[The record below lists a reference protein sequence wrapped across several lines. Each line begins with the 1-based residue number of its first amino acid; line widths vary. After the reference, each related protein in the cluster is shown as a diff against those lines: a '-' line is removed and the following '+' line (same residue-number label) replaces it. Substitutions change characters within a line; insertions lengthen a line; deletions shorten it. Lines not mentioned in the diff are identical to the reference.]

1 MSDMRRD
8 PKVKLGTLLKIRPD
22 DVSVEENFNVR
33 IQGPALEAHI
43 DAIKASI
50 MMGDIPPPIAVRC
63 VDGKIIVRDGHCRLE
78 AYRRAIRA
86 GTPVEFIDAIEW
98 RGSDLDAIVYM
109 VKSAG
114 GKPLDPL
121 EVAQA
126 YKRLRSFNWTEAKI
140 AERFSKTDTHV
151 RQMLLLADAE
161 HTVQEMVRAEKI
173 AASTAIKILQRHGTN
188 ARRII
193 DAAVAEATAAGKQKV
208 TPKHV
213 KRVRASVLGTIP
225 SHGVPA
231 TAAMIE
237 VLRELEQCMRE
248 QRESEALGPGDDAV
262 LIPVVLV
269 DKLLSLG
276 HGIGMATAPV
286 PEEARTREPLREH
299 DAARARQM
307 AAA

>member
-1 MSDMRRD
+1 MSDARRD
-8 PKVKLGTLLKIRPD
+8 PKAKLGTLLKIRPD
-22 DVSVEENFNVR
+22 DLSVEENFNVR
-33 IQGPALEAHI
+33 IQGPALDAHI

-50 MMGDIPPPIAVRC
+50 MMGDIPPPIVVRC
-63 VDGKIIVRDGHCRLE
+63 VDGRIIVRDGHCRL
-78 AYRRAIRA
+78 AAFRRAIRA
-86 GTPVEFIDAIEW
+86 GTPVEYIDAIEW

-126 YKRLRSFNWTEAKI
+126 YKRLRAFNWTEAKI

-161 HTVQEMVRAEKI
+161 HRVQEMVRAEKI

-193 DAAVAEATAAGKQKV
+193 DAAVAEATASGKQKV

-213 KRVRASVLGTIP
+213 KRVRASVLGGDP
-225 SHGVPA
+225 SGALPA
-231 TAAMIE
+231 TAAMRE
-237 VLRELEQCMRE
+237 VLRQLEQCMLE
-248 QRESEALGPGDDAV
+248 QRDRQEIGASDEAV

-269 DKLLSLG
+269 DRLLSLG
-276 HGIGMATAPV
+276 RDMGAPAKPV
-286 PEEARTREPLREH
+286 PQVVEPRSRERLSAGPRQTV
-299 DAARARQM
+299 AA
-307 AAA
+307 

>member
-1 MSDMRRD
+1 MSDVRRD

-22 DVSVEENFNVR
+22 DVTVEENFNVR
-33 IQGPALEAHI
+33 IQSAALEDHI
-43 DAIKASI
+43 NAIKASI
-50 MMGDIPPPIAVRC
+50 MMGDMPPPIAVRC

-86 GTPVEFIDAIEW
+86 GTPVEFVDAVEW
-98 RGSDLDAIVYM
+98 RGSDLDAIVFM

-161 HTVQEMVRAEKI
+161 HTVQEMVRAERI
-173 AASTAIKILQRHGTN
+173 AASTAIKILQGHGAN
-188 ARRII
+188 AKRII
-193 DAAVAEATAAGKQKV
+193 DAAVAEATASGKHKV

-213 KRVRASVLGTIP
+213 KRVRGAELGGRP
-225 SHGVPA
+225 LPA
-231 TAAMIE
+231 TAAMLDA
-237 VLRELEQCMRE
+237 LRQLEQCMVE
-248 QRESEALGPGDDAV
+248 QRNGAAASGGAAV
-262 LIPVVLV
+262 LVPAVLV
-269 DKLLSLG
+269 DKLVSLG
-276 HGIGMATAPV
+276 RDMTAPAKPALPTEV
-286 PEEARTREPLREH
+286 RIREREPSRETA
-299 DAARARQM
+299 DDREMVAA
-307 AAA
+307 